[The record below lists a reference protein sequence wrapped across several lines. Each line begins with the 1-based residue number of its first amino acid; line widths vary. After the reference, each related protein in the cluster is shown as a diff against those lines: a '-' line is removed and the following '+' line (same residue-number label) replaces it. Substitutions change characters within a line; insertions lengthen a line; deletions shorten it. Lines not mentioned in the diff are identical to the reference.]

1 MNDREKGTTPAEGC
15 RGGDTVIER
24 SWTLSALTALSVLFS
39 ADAEARFGK
48 KSGTAGNASEETS
61 SSEDSKSSSEPHRAE
76 PVNAPPSETAPPS
89 AAPAPTRRTVE
100 VSGAHAGYYSDYSYG
115 WGYGYYPYFAPYGPP
130 PVQGP
135 DVDLIASVGLEGQ
148 GRRDGGALGLGLS
161 LEGERL
167 GFNLQFTN
175 ILAAADD
182 GSGAVDSIRLFNL
195 HLSYAFLTGPH
206 GRLRL
211 LGGLDGA
218 SAPDVTFLGPG
229 LGVSGV
235 FGLINGFALEGMV
248 RLTPYPFRQADTS
261 AGVSFALGPFGLR
274 AGLRRVFLDDRGHV
288 DGVVHADAFSGPYVG
303 VSVSF

>member
-1 MNDREKGTTPAEGC
+1 M
-15 RGGDTVIER
+15 IER
-24 SWTLSALTALSVLFS
+24 RRALSALTALSVLFS

-48 KSGTAGNASEETS
+48 KSGTAGNASEEAS
-61 SSEDSKSSSEPHRAE
+61 RSDDSNDASEPHRAE
-76 PVNAPPSETAPPS
+76 PVNAPPSEAVPQS
-89 AAPAPTRRTVE
+89 AAPAPARRTVQ
-100 VSGAHAGYYSDYSYG
+100 VSGAHAGYYSDYGYSYG

-135 DVDLIASVGLEGQ
+135 EVDLIASVGLEGQ
-148 GRRDGGALGLGLS
+148 GRRDGGALGLALS

-195 HLSYAFLTGPH
+195 HLSYALLTGPH

-229 LGVSGV
+229 VGVSGV
-235 FGLINGFALEGMV
+235 FGLINGFALEGLV
-248 RLTPYPFRQADTS
+248 RLTPYPFRQIDTS
-261 AGVSFALGPFGLR
+261 AGVSYALGPVGLR
-274 AGLRRVFLDDRGHV
+274 AGLRRVFLDDRGYV
-288 DGVVHADAFSGPYVG
+288 DGVVHTDAFSGPYVG